1 MILHISLIISTILLG
16 VHAHGNLCRN
26 GAFMNVVKA
35 RAYMFEAVPDGDPQ
49 KLIGIIDF
57 VQYRSLV
64 KLNGTVSG
72 LKPGLH
78 GFHVHEK
85 GNLANGCLAAGGHY
99 NPYKLMHGAPSDSN
113 RHVGDLGNIVTSANG
128 ETVISISDPV
138 ITLNG
143 YHSVIGRAV
152 VIHADAD
159 DLGLGRSEMSKSTG
173 NSGARVACGV
183 IGIV

>member
-1 MILHISLIISTILLG
+1 MYCLQNFEKSSLRVFRPETTY
-16 VHAHGNLCRN
+16 A
-26 GAFMNVVKA
+26 K
-35 RAYMFEAVPDGDPQ
+35 
-49 KLIGIIDF
+49 
-57 VQYRSLV
+57 
-64 KLNGTVSG
+64 
-72 LKPGLH
+72 
-78 GFHVHEK
+78 
-85 GNLANGCLAAGGHY
+85 
-99 NPYKLMHGAPSDSN
+99 
-113 RHVGDLGNIVTSANG
+113 ANG